1 LVPVWPLVGSAADF
15 DGGKSASFELLCVG
29 EFAATTTNK
38 IAAATPR
45 NPGTQFCKCSQ
56 SSRGPHRCMLNSHY
70 FKKLPLERHSDYAR
84 ISAAVNARDS
94 NPTNTSIFKVETAQS
109 TSLVDRFV
117 AAHHIP
123 DIEATPDTWDVLY
136 KIDHY
141 VRWAL
146 HNRTVLECPFL
157 ADFVA
162 EIRMQRARD
171 GWCHF

>member
-1 LVPVWPLVGSAADF
+1 MVGSAADC
-15 DGGKSASFELLCVG
+15 DGGNSASFELLCVG

-38 IAAATPR
+38 TAAATPR

-56 SSRGPHRCMLNSHY
+56 SSRGPHRCILNSHY
-70 FKKLPLERHSDYAR
+70 FKKLPFVEGAATAR
-84 ISAAVNARDS
+84 ASQPRMNARDS
-94 NPTNTSIFKVETAQS
+94 NLTNTGILK
-109 TSLVDRFV
+109 LRLLNRHHWWIRFV

-123 DIEATPDTWDVLY
+123 DIEPTTDTRHVLY

-157 ADFVA
+157 VSDLAMSGLSLQFA
-162 EIRMQRARD
+162 
-171 GWCHF
+171 G